1 MPFLFSQVDLSQCKN
16 VTVFLAPSVVSNI
29 MKMALM
35 KLTNLTREKGNIKMI
50 RQFFCLFFMDIYI
63 LIFKGSEL
71 CSCVICE
78 LYVRIPTFYCMQ
90 VVQSYL
96 DV

>member
-50 RQFFCLFFMDIYI
+50 RQFFFVY
-63 LIFKGSEL
+63 LIWIF
-71 CSCVICE
+71 I
-78 LYVRIPTFYCMQ
+78 F
-90 VVQSYL
+90 
-96 DV
+96 